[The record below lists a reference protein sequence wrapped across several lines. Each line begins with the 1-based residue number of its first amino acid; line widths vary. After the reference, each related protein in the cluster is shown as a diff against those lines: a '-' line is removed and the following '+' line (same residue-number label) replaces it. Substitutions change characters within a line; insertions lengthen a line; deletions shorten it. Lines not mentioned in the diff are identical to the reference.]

1 MASTTNAH
9 PPKPDLEE
17 LQAAVADADL
27 RVLLMCLVH
36 LTGNRRWIEAPYLP
50 ARDVRLIADPV
61 AGFTPEIQAEIRHTV
76 VSLLTNGAPAPVLD
90 DPGPEL
96 VGHMMSVCLGE
107 QVAPEYVP
115 MLREDMGFSSGDVSW
130 TLQPDPPRV
139 SSMSVLIVGAGIS
152 GLGLAVKLKQL
163 GIEYTVVEKN
173 SEVGG
178 TWFENRYPGC
188 GVDTPNHFYSYSYA
202 PNHGWKHYFSP
213 RDELQAYVERCAT
226 DFGVRSNIRFDTEL
240 IAAVWDKDTRRW
252 TATLRTAAG
261 TTELQTSVLVSAIG
275 HFNQPAPV
283 HIEGLENFTGEVFHT
298 ARWPDT
304 ADLRGKNVAI
314 VGTGASSMQTV
325 PTIADDVSALSI
337 YQRSPQ
343 WVRPLPEYNERVKP
357 GTTWLLEN
365 VPYYASWNRFTLF
378 WRYGDGLLRFLKKDP
393 DWPHPMRSLN
403 RVNDRHRVEMA
414 DYMRIELATRPE
426 LFDACLP
433 TYPPYGKRILLDKGW
448 FKALLKPGV
457 ELVTTAIDHIE
468 ADGVV
473 TVDGTHRKAD
483 VLILATG
490 FRVTDLAARLGI
502 TGLDGQ
508 TLAEAWADDNPA
520 AYLGITVPGFPN
532 FFCMYGPNT
541 NAGHGGSAFFLAE
554 CQVRYIT
561 GCLVDMVEHDVAA
574 IECRKDSYEEFVH
587 RVDELHEDLIW
598 THPGMSTYYRNKH
611 GRVVS
616 PMPFRLVDYWT
627 MTHRPNMND
636 FRLEP
641 V

>member
-1 MASTTNAH
+1 MASTTSARFR
-9 PPKPDLEE
+9 KPDPEE

-36 LTGNRRWIEAPYLP
+36 LTGDRRWIEAPYLP
-50 ARDVRLIADPV
+50 ARDVRLIADPA
-61 AGFTPEIQAEIRHTV
+61 AGFAPEIQAEIRHTV
-76 VSLLTNGAPAPVLD
+76 VSLLTNGAPVPVLD
-90 DPGPEL
+90 DPGPEM

-130 TLQPDPPRV
+130 NSQPDPG
-139 SSMSVLIVGAGIS
+139 SGASMSVLIVGAGIS

-163 GIEYTVVEKN
+163 GIDYTVVEKN
-173 SEVGG
+173 PEVGG

-202 PNHGWKHYFSP
+202 PNHGWRHYFSP
-213 RDELQAYVERCAT
+213 RDELQSYVERCAT

-240 IAAVWDKDTRRW
+240 IAAVWDNATRRW
-252 TATLRTAAG
+252 TATLRTEAG
-261 TTELQTSVLVSAIG
+261 TSELQVSVLVSAIG

-298 ARWPDT
+298 ARWPAT
-304 ADLRGKNVAI
+304 ADLRGKDVAI

-325 PTIADDVSALSI
+325 PTIADDVRALSI

-393 DWPHPMRSLN
+393 EWPHPARSLN
-403 RVNDRHRVEMA
+403 RVNDRHRVEMM
-414 DYMRIELATRPE
+414 DYMRTELASRPE

-473 TVDGTHRKAD
+473 TADGTHRDAD

-502 TGLDGQ
+502 TGLDGH
-508 TLAEAWADDNPA
+508 TLAEAWADDNPT

-574 IECRKDSYEEFVH
+574 IECREDAYEEFVH

-627 MTHRPNMND
+627 MTHRPNMDD
-636 FRLEP
+636 FHLEP